1 MRRSAALILAD
12 MPNGES
18 PEDIVRL
25 VLERANGRMIRAWI
39 IPIFLRLLR
48 KLREG

>member
-1 MRRSAALILAD
+1 MRRSALILD
-12 MPNGES
+12 MPIGES

-25 VLERANGRMIRAWI
+25 VLERANGRMIWAWI